1 VKLLLDTHIL
11 IWMRLSPERLSRAIA
26 DALLDE
32 DNELWFSPISVWE
45 MLMLIEKKRM
55 KVKGDAYAWV
65 ERVLD
70 GLHEAPLNKYVAFE
84 SRRLASS
91 HKDPAD
97 RFLAA
102 TSLVYDLVMV
112 TVDEQ
117 ILKFPKLKSL
127 SM

>member
-1 VKLLLDTHIL
+1 MKLLLDTHIL
-11 IWMRLSPERLSRAIA
+11 IWMRLSPEHLPRAVA
-26 DALLDE
+26 DALREE

-45 MLMLIEKKRM
+45 MLLLVEKKRI

-70 GLHEAPLNKYVAFE
+70 GLREAPINKHVAIE
-84 SRRLASS
+84 SRRLAFS

-102 TSLVYDLVMV
+102 TSLVYDLCMV

-117 ILKFPKLKSL
+117 ILKCPGLNCL
-127 SM
+127 